1 MAPGDVLT
9 ERGASLPCGCDARM
23 RLDEMPAA
31 LVDDVHIATRLPGH
45 LLMGALINVMN
56 RHRDEA
62 EAETRATGGQL
73 AGGGRRR
80 SHVVTSITSRART

>member
-1 MAPGDVLT
+1 MAPRDVLSG
-9 ERGASLPCGCDARM
+9 RGVSLPCGCDART

-56 RHRDEA
+56 RHRDEV
-62 EAETRATGGQL
+62 EAE
-73 AGGGRRR
+73 GRRR
-80 SHVVTSITSRART
+80 THVITLITSRAGNLM